1 MNITISMTIIT
12 ETKDTVA
19 EHRTLMRYPQGI
31 LYWMEIQGMEQP
43 YQRSYF

>member
-19 EHRTLMRYPQGI
+19 EHRTLVRYPQGI
-31 LYWMEIQGMEQP
+31 LYRIEIQDMEKP
-43 YQRSYF
+43 YQHSYF